1 MNEEEIEVEDLP
13 VVNGVHIIKVN
24 NETDEDVQSIM
35 DEWIEEHAHIST
47 DPSEVVIFSPY
58 DMVYELTNLE
68 DSQVLHL
75 TGFMAREKWATL
87 ADADDLRSFAFHLE
101 KNHKNLKVKVTL
113 ALSVKEEYESDETFS
128 FTQSYFEHN
137 KDVKDMITQM
147 HLDKKNK
154 ATDED
159 DDEKFFG
166 GDES

>member
-1 MNEEEIEVEDLP
+1 M
-13 VVNGVHIIKVN
+13 
-24 NETDEDVQSIM
+24 
-35 DEWIEEHAHIST
+35 
-47 DPSEVVIFSPY
+47 
-58 DMVYELTNLE
+58 
-68 DSQVLHL
+68 
-75 TGFMAREKWATL
+75 
-87 ADADDLRSFAFHLE
+87 
-101 KNHKNLKVKVTL
+101 
-113 ALSVKEEYESDETFS
+113 SVKEEYESDETFS